1 MKNNY
6 KSLNILTNI
15 CKRGK
20 GMKKTDAKNGFS
32 IRTITSRKKN
42 QPNTENAVIDKNT
55 EFGIKEAYKTLRTN
69 IMFSLANDGKHK
81 VIVVTSAVP
90 GEGKSTTVLNLAIT
104 FSQIGS
110 RVLVIDGDLRKPK
123 IHKYLG
129 IENNKGLSGILS
141 GFIKIED
148 GVRKTEQGFD
158 CITAGSIPPNPSEL
172 IGSPML
178 AKCLEN
184 LGEKYDY
191 VFIDSP
197 PVTVVSDTLT
207 MAAMSDGVLL
217 VARSNYTPKSL
228 LKQSINNIKITK
240 AKVIG
245 VVVNAVDTKKRT
257 YGAYKGKYY
266 SRGRYGGYGKYG
278 YHYYY
283 YSSDRITKD

>member
-1 MKNNY
+1 
-6 KSLNILTNI
+6 
-15 CKRGK
+15 
-20 GMKKTDAKNGFS
+20 MKKTKVSNKLS
-32 IRTITSRKKN
+32 IKSFFGKRKN
-42 QPNTENAVIDKNT
+42 QSDSCENAVIDKNT
-55 EFGIKEAYKTLRTN
+55 EFSIKEAYKTLRTN
-69 IMFSLANDGKHK
+69 IMFSLSNDGKHK
-81 VIVVTSAVP
+81 IIVVTSAVP

-110 RVLVIDGDLRKPK
+110 KVLVIDGDLRKPK

-129 IENNKGLSGILS
+129 IENTKGLSGVLG
-141 GFIKIED
+141 GFIEISD
-148 GVRKTEQGFD
+148 AVRKTEHGFD

-178 AKCLEN
+178 VKVLN
-184 LGEKYDY
+184 DLGENYDY

-217 VARSNYTPKSL
+217 VARANYTPKSL

-240 AKVIG
+240 ARVIG
-245 VVVNAVDTKKRT
+245 VVVNAVDTRKRA
-257 YGAYKGKYY
+257 YGTYKGKYY

-283 YSSDRITKD
+283 GTSDRKTKG

>member
-1 MKNNY
+1 
-6 KSLNILTNI
+6 
-15 CKRGK
+15 
-20 GMKKTDAKNGFS
+20 MKKNDSKSKFS
-32 IRTITSRKKN
+32 LKSIMRMKQSN
-42 QPNTENAVIDKNT
+42 VCDNAVIDKNT
-55 EFGIKEAYKTLRTN
+55 EFSIKEAYKTLRTN
-69 IMFSLANDGKHK
+69 IMFSFANDGKHK

-110 RVLVIDGDLRKPK
+110 KVLVIDGDLRKPK

-129 IENNKGLSGILS
+129 LENTKGLSGVLG
-141 GFIKIED
+141 GFTKVQDAII
-148 GVRKTEQGFD
+148 KTEYGFD
-158 CITAGSIPPNPSEL
+158 CITAGSVPPNPSEL

-178 AKCLEN
+178 VNILNE
-184 LGEKYDY
+184 LGNNYDY

-207 MAAMSDGVLL
+207 IAAMSDGVLL
-217 VARSNYTPKSL
+217 VARASFTPKSL

-245 VVVNAVDTKKRT
+245 VVVNAVDTKKRA
-257 YGAYKGKYY
+257 YGAYKGRYY
-266 SRGRYGGYGKYG
+266 SRGKYGGYGKYG

-283 YSSDRITKD
+283 CTPEHKNKE